1 MTYDQINYHE
11 KQNLKKLFPLVR
23 FGQKICADERKLS
36 PADGIRDV
44 EAKQLEYFRKFEKC
58 QFWMLPN
65 EIISH
70 CLTFLE
76 RRDFIKFGQVDKR
89 MRFLTYDMSCLCQIS
104 PCVHTRG
111 DFT

>member
-1 MTYDQINYHE
+1 MIK
-11 KQNLKKLFPLVR
+11 KQDLKKSLPLVR
-23 FGQKICADERKLS
+23 LGETICVDERELS
-36 PADGIRDV
+36 PADGIWDV

-58 QFWMLPN
+58 QFGMLPN
-65 EIISH
+65 VIISH

-76 RRDFIKFGQVDKR
+76 KRDFVKFGQVAKR
-89 MRFLTYDMSCLCQIS
+89 MRFITCNMSNTSCLCQIS